1 MADLNNVL
9 HTYLAQRHFD
19 LMPAD
24 VRERFENYAKGGFF
38 IGHMKQWRE
47 KYLNDDLTSKT
58 LIMLDAAILDA
69 NGGISTS
76 ADQDW
81 EKLYDACQEAFQG
94 MDDSKVNSVGY
105 GSPYNN
111 PTKAFIAEWFGDDTK
126 VFTSS
131 KAKSEADQLF
141 KDLGQFLENHKGDL
155 KPRFITNLQ
164 YVFNDMKYEEFCQK
178 LKGGKFNND
187 TTFRDKL
194 ESVIQYIT
202 TYGPRPGSVYPEP
215 DDAYWPT
222 NLGYKSANGVV
233 TSLDDNVLKGL
244 HNDPAVTHKIDKD
257 NPKSWYDIPNKSEH
271 IKWFKEAYVNIFD
284 KLLTNTTIRNKFLE
298 KADPHSSIRKA
309 LEAAIS
315 DTDYENK
322 ESDDFVPPEPL
333 DEKNWRQK
341 IKKWKNDTYEN
352 HFRRFF
358 EHHRGARKFFSPHSQ
373 NIMKA
378 FDKVGI
384 KPTDGLDGIL
394 AKKDDK
400 KLLNVVYE
408 DQTTKRHFEWFA
420 KTMAAIKE
428 KIPDAFEGA
437 LRNGHQLRQVAM
449 YVIAAAEKENE
460 VDKAKTAL
468 EILSVAK
475 YGLTTSRT
483 MDKLDEAV
491 KNMKLLNAD
500 GYSWMK
506 HEYTKTIANAANS
519 VLGFGIRAA
528 GRLGA
533 GAYNFIQHRRTKIRN
548 DISKGKD
555 KDHPYHMLY
564 DAYKNWETKDTATRT
579 AQENTN
585 TARNLAGIINE
596 FNNDRRG
603 PDFYPTGPN
612 GIKIEFKTNYPL
624 NKDTIAVT
632 KEMLEQWKAGTQP
645 VPVPMNPATGN
656 PATPDDLESDI
667 KAFEGFNKL
676 RTDDDEI
683 WRTNHPDTL
692 SNLVAY
698 WNMLESYGKTHSF
711 RLGSMKTKRKAFLEN
726 WVNKQSEAQ
735 NTANL
740 FISEFGSL
748 RAA

>member
-24 VRERFENYAKGGFF
+24 VRERFEKYADGGFF

-47 KYLNDDLTSKT
+47 KYLELNQENKLVSKGLTTLNAALLAENNGNDT
-58 LIMLDAAILDA
+58 L
-69 NGGISTS
+69 

-81 EKLYDACQEAFQG
+81 KKLYDACQEAFQG
-94 MDDSKVNSVGY
+94 MDDSKTNSVGY
-105 GSPYNN
+105 GGPYNN

-131 KAKSEADQLF
+131 KATPTAEAFFVKFEEWLRNNKNNLEIPLQQAGVFTTDYKYDDF
-141 KDLGQFLENHKGDL
+141 VKDLHNK
-155 KPRFITNLQ
+155 
-164 YVFNDMKYEEFCQK
+164 KY
-178 LKGGKFNND
+178 N
-187 TTFRDKL
+187 TTKDGFRDKL
-194 ESVIQYIT
+194 ETLIGYVRYYTESFLDPEKLPIQSAAT
-202 TYGPRPGSVYPEP
+202 ANPGAIASGKEVKDLPF
-215 DDAYWPT
+215 D
-222 NLGYKSANGVV
+222 GF
-233 TSLDDNVLKGL
+233 TSTASD
-244 HNDPAVTHKIDKD
+244 
-257 NPKSWYDIPNKSEH
+257 WYDIPNKGEH

-315 DTDYENK
+315 DTDYENN

-333 DEKNWRQK
+333 DEKNWRQR

-358 EHHRGARKFFSPHSQ
+358 EHHRGARKFFSPHTQ

-400 KLLNVVYE
+400 KLQNVVNE
-408 DQTTKRHFEWFA
+408 DPTTRKHFEWFT

-437 LRNGHQLRQVAM
+437 LSNGHQLRQVAM

-585 TARNLAGIINE
+585 TARNLAGIIDE

-603 PDFYPTGPN
+603 PDFYPTGPD

-624 NKDTIAVT
+624 DNDTIAAT
-632 KEMLEQWKAGTQP
+632 KEMLEQWKAGTPP

>member
-47 KYLNDDLTSKT
+47 KYLELNQENKLVSKGLTTLNAALLAANNGNDT
-58 LIMLDAAILDA
+58 L
-69 NGGISTS
+69 
-76 ADQDW
+76 ADNDW

-94 MDDSKVNSVGY
+94 MDDSKTNSVGY

-131 KAKSEADQLF
+131 KASETAEPIFVKFEEWLRKNKNNLEIPLQQSGVFTTDYKYDDF
-141 KDLGQFLENHKGDL
+141 VKDLHNK
-155 KPRFITNLQ
+155 
-164 YVFNDMKYEEFCQK
+164 KY
-178 LKGGKFNND
+178 N
-187 TTFRDKL
+187 TTKDGFRDKL
-194 ESVIQYIT
+194 EALIGYVRYYTESFLD
-202 TYGPRPGSVYPEP
+202 PEKLP
-215 DDAYWPT
+215 I
-222 NLGYKSANGVV
+222 KSAASANPGAVAPKKEV
-233 TSLDDNVLKGL
+233 EDFDFTGL
-244 HNDPAVTHKIDKD
+244 SSTASDWYKIPKKD
-257 NPKSWYDIPNKSEH
+257 EH

-298 KADPHSSIRKA
+298 KADPHSSIKKA

-333 DEKNWRQK
+333 DEKNWRQR

-358 EHHRGARKFFSPHSQ
+358 EHHRGARKFFSPHTQ

-400 KLLNVVYE
+400 KLQNVVNE
-408 DQTTKRHFEWFA
+408 DPTTRKHFEWFT

-437 LRNGHQLRQVAM
+437 LSNGHQLRQVAM

-564 DAYKNWETKDTATRT
+564 DAYKNWETKDTAKRT
-579 AQENTN
+579 AQENMN
-585 TARNLAGIINE
+585 TAQHLPDILAA
-596 FNNDRRG
+596 FNNPARG
-603 PDFYPTGPN
+603 PVFTTTGGVN
-612 GIKIEFKTNYPL
+612 INFKTDYPL
-624 NKDTIAVT
+624 DNATIAAT